1 MAMDFDSQLI
11 ESVEVRRNRLTASL
25 LYGANPTERRWK
37 DRTRLLIY
45 GVIATAVICALCV
58 AISFVVQILTN
69 WLSDREERE
78 RQQQERQQE
87 MEQRDQ
93 ERRQQEE
100 QQRQDQSQGS
110 APTLRL
116 PAAHLSANPAAP
128 TDLSALTALPIAATT
143 LTASADP
150 LERC

>member
-37 DRTRLLIY
+37 DRARLLVF
-45 GVIATAVICALCV
+45 GVVAAAVICALCV

-69 WLSDREERE
+69 WLAQRDERE
-78 RQQQERQQE
+78 RQQQEMQLEREKQE
-87 MEQRDQ
+87 Q

-100 QQRQDQSQGS
+100 LQKKQPQGHVPQDQLPHAVLAMNLADPAGLSPLSSQ
-110 APTLRL
+110 PMY
-116 PAAHLSANPAAP
+116 
-128 TDLSALTALPIAATT
+128 
-143 LTASADP
+143 SADYAGADS

>member
-37 DRTRLLIY
+37 DRAKLLVF
-45 GVIATAVICALCV
+45 GVVAAAVICALCV

-69 WLSDREERE
+69 WIAQRDERE
-78 RQQQERQQE
+78 RQQQEQQLE
-87 MEQRDQ
+87 REKLEQ

-100 QQRQDQSQGS
+100 LRQKEQPQGDALRDQ
-110 APTLRL
+110 L
-116 PAAHLSANPAAP
+116 PHAVLAASLARP
-128 TDLSALTALPIAATT
+128 TDLPDPSSLPISAAEP
-143 LTASADP
+143 SGADS